1 MPSEGIDSQ
10 AVVDAYQ
17 GDMLVIRSQYIMAI
31 EILDHVLC
39 LRLGTCAEEDMS
51 VAKPFRGLSSDREV
65 THADQGKMRRDA
77 LNGDEDLIKNTRLIG
92 RGPLYVKSDR
102 VTW

>member
-10 AVVDAYQ
+10 AVDDAYQ

-39 LRLGTCAEEDMS
+39 LRICTCAEEDMG
-51 VAKPFRGLSSDREV
+51 VAKPLRGLSSD
-65 THADQGKMRRDA
+65 
-77 LNGDEDLIKNTRLIG
+77 
-92 RGPLYVKSDR
+92 
-102 VTW
+102 